1 MGGEEV
7 AEHHAP
13 ARAHER
19 ATPEAQSC
27 PLRPARPTTA
37 WSFAIFPR
45 PQEADDDLFLKK
57 GPPRWGV
64 GHAAPVAPAAP
75 AAEAT
80 TPGTVIPP
88 SSPLVTQAPP
98 HTPRPDPAGRRRLST
113 DRQPLLSQEV
123 CSLLVSILGAWTQP
137 WNFTSLEETG
147 QPGLGILLS
156 PCRPSPCHPCP
167 PHPQDRRADAP

>member
-1 MGGEEV
+1 M
-7 AEHHAP
+7 
-13 ARAHER
+13 
-19 ATPEAQSC
+19 
-27 PLRPARPTTA
+27 
-37 WSFAIFPR
+37 
-45 PQEADDDLFLKK
+45 
-57 GPPRWGV
+57 

-156 PCRPSPCHPCP
+156 PCRPSPCHLCP
-167 PHPQDRRADAP
+167 PMPREQQESQLPWMASARDGGAEATARLGGGWPSPTLHGPPGQGEATYFMTFCSKSVWSVISLLE